1 MSFPTGLLERY
12 KGGMRTYYVY
22 ILSDSS
28 RRLLYTG
35 VTNHLERRLHEHR
48 SKRNPGSYTARYD
61 IIYLVYFETHGH
73 PGLANLREKEIK
85 RMSRREREDLIR
97 KFEAEEQVCPSHL
110 RNPYA
115 PPGRLAREAV
125 GPWTLRRP
133 LQES

>member
-1 MSFPTGLLERY
+1 
-12 KGGMRTYYVY
+12 MRTYYVY
-22 ILSDSS
+22 ILSDRF

-61 IIYLVYFETHGH
+61 VIYLAYFETHGH

-85 RMSRREREDLIR
+85 RMSRREREELIQ
-97 KFEAEEQVCPSHL
+97 KFEAEEQSCPAHL

-115 PPGRLAREAV
+115 PPGRQPSETG
-125 GPWTLRRP
+125 GPWILKPPT
-133 LQES
+133 QD

>member
-1 MSFPTGLLERY
+1 
-12 KGGMRTYYVY
+12 MRTYYVY
-22 ILSDSS
+22 ILSDRF

-35 VTNHLERRLHEHR
+35 VTNHLERRLYEHR

-85 RMSRREREDLIR
+85 RMSRREREALIR
-97 KFEAEEQVCPSHL
+97 SFEAEEENCPAHL

-115 PPGRLAREAV
+115 PPGRQSLETK
-125 GPWTLRRP
+125 GPWIRRP
-133 LQES
+133 PVQN